1 MKMGLFRATIFLM
14 KALYRKYRPL
24 HLSEVIGQDKT
35 IEQLQGA
42 LTKGKI
48 SHAYLF
54 VGPRGCGK
62 TSVARIFAHEIN
74 HFDYQLEDSYIDI
87 IEIDAA
93 TFTSVDNIRELREKA
108 MIMPTLGK
116 YKVYIIDEVHMLSNS
131 AFNALLKILEEPPE
145 HVIFIM
151 ATTNPEKIPATIIS
165 RTQIYRFNLAEP
177 KVMQDFLRSV
187 CDKEGIKISDDALKI
202 IIERGGGSFRDSLSI
217 LNQISTINLSEKT
230 IEASDVSAALGIP
243 EHQEIQNLIN
253 FYENSDTEN
262 ITNTL
267 AALLNYGITAESIT
281 LELINQILKNPN
293 PKSLQL
299 VNQLFNVTGSFLEAK
314 LTVALI
320 SNNFAAPA
328 TVTSTASIAPVAST
342 QPTTPASTTA
352 PTASTATHITSTADP
367 ITTTAA
373 SAQHSATTNPKIPAQ
388 STSAPDTKPSPF
400 AELREQLAKNA
411 KNHKAERALPPKD
424 PEEMIQEAPPTL
436 PEAVVSSS
444 GDFNFNGFVANVTN
458 VNPTLM
464 TALKKSFFV
473 IDGKNFDIYP
483 EKAVYWRILGQKNN
497 LEILRGAT
505 NSIEL
510 TVRNPDIE
518 VIPKTAVSF
527 EQAAAGQTKKEVT
540 VSPKIESLSAI
551 MGDIQEVNEN
561 PF

>member
-1 MKMGLFRATIFLM
+1 MGLFRATIFLM

-202 IIERGGGSFRDSLSI
+202 ITERGGGSFRDSLSI
-217 LNQISTINLSEKT
+217 LNQIGTINLSEKT

-262 ITNTL
+262 IANTL
-267 AALLNYGITAESIT
+267 AALFNYGITAESIT
-281 LELINQILKNPN
+281 LELINQILKNPT

-320 SNNFAAPA
+320 SNSFATPA
-328 TVTSTASIAPVAST
+328 AVTSTASIAPVSSP
-342 QPTTPASTTA
+342 QPTTP
-352 PTASTATHITSTADP
+352 TSTAAP
-367 ITTTAA
+367 TTSTTTPTP
-373 SAQHSATTNPKIPAQ
+373 HSATANSQASVKTT
-388 STSAPDTKPSPF
+388 STPGVKPSPF

-510 TVRNPDIE
+510 TVRNPDVE

-527 EQAAAGQTKKEVT
+527 EQAAAGQTKKAVT

-551 MGDIQEVNEN
+551 MGDVQEVNEN

>member
-42 LTKGKI
+42 LIKGKI

-177 KVMQDFLRSV
+177 KVMQNFLRSV

-202 IIERGGGSFRDSLSI
+202 ITERGGGSFRDSLSI
-217 LNQISTINLSEKT
+217 LNQIGTVNLSEET

-281 LELINQILKNPN
+281 LELINQILKNPT

-320 SNNFAAPA
+320 SNSFATPA
-328 TVTSTASIAPVAST
+328 AVTSTASIAPVSSP
-342 QPTTPASTTA
+342 QPTTPTSTAA
-352 PTASTATHITSTADP
+352 PTASTAT
-367 ITTTAA
+367 
-373 SAQHSATTNPKIPAQ
+373 SAPHSATTNPQ
-388 STSAPDTKPSPF
+388 SSIQSSSTPGAKPSPF
-400 AELREQLAKNA
+400 AELRKQLAKNA
-411 KNHKAERALPPKD
+411 KNHKAERALPPKE

-473 IDGKNFDIYP
+473 IVGKNFDIYP

-510 TVRNPDIE
+510 TVRNPDVE

-527 EQAAAGQTKKEVT
+527 EQAAAGQTKKAVT

-551 MGDIQEVNEN
+551 MGDVQEVNEN

>member
-1 MKMGLFRATIFLM
+1 MGLFRATIFSM

-202 IIERGGGSFRDSLSI
+202 ITERGGGSFRDSLSI
-217 LNQISTINLSEKT
+217 LNQIGTVNLSEKT
-230 IEASDVSAALGIP
+230 IKASDVSAALGIP

-267 AALLNYGITAESIT
+267 AALFNYGITAESIT
-281 LELINQILKNPN
+281 LELINQILKNPT

-320 SNNFAAPA
+320 SNSFATPA
-328 TVTSTASIAPVAST
+328 AVTSTASIAPVSSP
-342 QPTTPASTTA
+342 QPTTPTSTAA
-352 PTASTATHITSTADP
+352 PTASTAT
-367 ITTTAA
+367 
-373 SAQHSATTNPKIPAQ
+373 SAPHSATTNPQ
-388 STSAPDTKPSPF
+388 SSIQSSSTPGAKPSPF

-411 KNHKAERALPPKD
+411 KNHKAERALPPKE

-510 TVRNPDIE
+510 TVRNPDVE

-527 EQAAAGQTKKEVT
+527 EQAAAGQTKKAVT

-551 MGDIQEVNEN
+551 MGDVQEVNEN

>member
-42 LTKGKI
+42 LIKGKI

-202 IIERGGGSFRDSLSI
+202 ITERGGGSFRDSLSI
-217 LNQISTINLSEKT
+217 LNQIGTINLSEKT
-230 IEASDVSAALGIP
+230 IEASDASAALGIP

-262 ITNTL
+262 ITNAL

-281 LELINQILKNPN
+281 LELINQILKNPT

-320 SNNFAAPA
+320 SNSFATPA
-328 TVTSTASIAPVAST
+328 TVASAASIAPVTSP
-342 QPTTPASTTA
+342 QPTTPTSTAA
-352 PTASTATHITSTADP
+352 PIASTAT
-367 ITTTAA
+367 
-373 SAQHSATTNPKIPAQ
+373 SAPHSATTNPQ
-388 STSAPDTKPSPF
+388 SSIQSSSTPGAKPSPF

-411 KNHKAERALPPKD
+411 KNHKAERALPPKE
-424 PEEMIQEAPPTL
+424 PEEMIEEAPPTL

-458 VNPTLM
+458 INPTLM

-473 IDGKNFDIYP
+473 IEGKNFDIYP

-527 EQAAAGQTKKEVT
+527 EQAAAGQTKKAVT

-551 MGDIQEVNEN
+551 MGDVQEVNEN

>member
-1 MKMGLFRATIFLM
+1 MGLFRATIFLM

-202 IIERGGGSFRDSLSI
+202 ITERGGGSFRDSLSI
-217 LNQISTINLSEKT
+217 LNQIGTVNLSEKT

-281 LELINQILKNPN
+281 LELINQILKNPT

-320 SNNFAAPA
+320 SSNFTVPA
-328 TVTSTASIAPVAST
+328 NITSTAFATPVASL
-342 QPTTPASTTA
+342 QPTTPTSTVTPSASTVT
-352 PTASTATHITSTADP
+352 PIASTAAPS
-367 ITTTAA
+367 
-373 SAQHSATTNPKIPAQ
+373 SYSATANPKIPTQ
-388 STSAPDTKPSPF
+388 STSTPSAKPSPF

-411 KNHKAERALPPKD
+411 KNHKAERALPPKE
-424 PEEMIQEAPPTL
+424 PEEMIEEAPPTL

-510 TVRNPDIE
+510 TVRNPDVE

-527 EQAAAGQTKKEVT
+527 EQAAAGQTKKAVT

-551 MGDIQEVNEN
+551 MGDVQEVNEN

>member
-1 MKMGLFRATIFLM
+1 MGLFRATIFSM

-42 LTKGKI
+42 LIKGKI

-202 IIERGGGSFRDSLSI
+202 ITERGGGSFRDSLSI
-217 LNQISTINLSEKT
+217 LNQIGTVNLSEKT

-281 LELINQILKNPN
+281 LELINQILKNPTS
-293 PKSLQL
+293 KSLQL

-320 SNNFAAPA
+320 SNSFATPA
-328 TVTSTASIAPVAST
+328 AVTSTASIAPVSSP
-342 QPTTPASTTA
+342 QPTTPTSTAA
-352 PTASTATHITSTADP
+352 PTASTAT
-367 ITTTAA
+367 
-373 SAQHSATTNPKIPAQ
+373 SAPHSATTNPQ
-388 STSAPDTKPSPF
+388 SSIQSSSTPGAKPSPF

-411 KNHKAERALPPKD
+411 KNHKAERALPPKE
-424 PEEMIQEAPPTL
+424 PEEMIEEAPPTL

-458 VNPTLM
+458 INPTLM

-473 IDGKNFDIYP
+473 IEGKNFDIYP

-510 TVRNPDIE
+510 TVRNPDVE

-527 EQAAAGQTKKEVT
+527 EQAAAGQTKKAVT

>member
-1 MKMGLFRATIFLM
+1 MKMGLFRATIFSM

-202 IIERGGGSFRDSLSI
+202 ITERGGGSFRDSLSI
-217 LNQISTINLSEKT
+217 LNQIGTVNLSEKT

-281 LELINQILKNPN
+281 LELINQILKNPT

-320 SNNFAAPA
+320 SNSFATPA
-328 TVTSTASIAPVAST
+328 AVTSTASIAPVSSP
-342 QPTTPASTTA
+342 QPTTPTSTAAPTTSTTA
-352 PTASTATHITSTADP
+352 PVP
-367 ITTTAA
+367 
-373 SAQHSATTNPKIPAQ
+373 QSATANPQPSAQ
-388 STSAPDTKPSPF
+388 STSAPSAKPSPF

-424 PEEMIQEAPPTL
+424 PEEITQEAPPTL

-510 TVRNPDIE
+510 TVRNPDVE

-527 EQAAAGQTKKEVT
+527 EQAAAGQTKKAVT

-551 MGDIQEVNEN
+551 MGDVQEVNEN

>member
-1 MKMGLFRATIFLM
+1 MGLFRATIFSM

-42 LTKGKI
+42 LIKGKI

-202 IIERGGGSFRDSLSI
+202 ITERGGGSFRDSLSI
-217 LNQISTINLSEKT
+217 LNQIGTINLSEKT

-281 LELINQILKNPN
+281 LELINQILKNPT

-320 SNNFAAPA
+320 SSNFTTPAA
-328 TVTSTASIAPVAST
+328 VTSTASIAPVTSP
-342 QPTTPASTTA
+342 QPTTPT
-352 PTASTATHITSTADP
+352 STAAPITSTAAP
-367 ITTTAA
+367 N
-373 SAQHSATTNPKIPAQ
+373 SYSATASPQSSTQ
-388 STSAPDTKPSPF
+388 STSAPSAKPSPF

-411 KNHKAERALPPKD
+411 KNHKAEHALPQKD

-510 TVRNPDIE
+510 TVRNPDVE

-527 EQAAAGQTKKEVT
+527 EQAAAGQTKKAVT

-551 MGDIQEVNEN
+551 MGDVQEVNEN

>member
-1 MKMGLFRATIFLM
+1 MGLFRATIFSM

-42 LTKGKI
+42 LIKGKI

-202 IIERGGGSFRDSLSI
+202 ITERGGGSFRDSLSI
-217 LNQISTINLSEKT
+217 LNQIGTVNLSDTT

-281 LELINQILKNPN
+281 LELINQILKNPT

-320 SNNFAAPA
+320 SSNFTTPAA
-328 TVTSTASIAPVAST
+328 VTSTASIAPVTSP
-342 QPTTPASTTA
+342 QPTTPT
-352 PTASTATHITSTADP
+352 STAAPITSTAAP
-367 ITTTAA
+367 N
-373 SAQHSATTNPKIPAQ
+373 SYSATASPQSSTQ
-388 STSAPDTKPSPF
+388 STSAPSAKPSPF

-411 KNHKAERALPPKD
+411 KNHKAEHALPQKD

-510 TVRNPDIE
+510 TVRNPDVE
-518 VIPKTAVSF
+518 VIPKTAGSF
-527 EQAAAGQTKKEVT
+527 EQAAAGQTKKAVT

-551 MGDIQEVNEN
+551 MGDVQEVNEN

>member
-42 LTKGKI
+42 LTKGKV

-202 IIERGGGSFRDSLSI
+202 ITERGGGSFRDSLSI
-217 LNQISTINLSEKT
+217 LNQIGTVNLSEKT

-281 LELINQILKNPN
+281 LELINQILKNPT

-320 SNNFAAPA
+320 SNSFATPA
-328 TVTSTASIAPVAST
+328 AVTSTASIAPVSSP
-342 QPTTPASTTA
+342 QPTTPTSTAA
-352 PTASTATHITSTADP
+352 PTASTAT
-367 ITTTAA
+367 
-373 SAQHSATTNPKIPAQ
+373 SAPHSATTNPQ
-388 STSAPDTKPSPF
+388 SSIQSSSTPGAKPSPF

-510 TVRNPDIE
+510 TVRNPDVE

-527 EQAAAGQTKKEVT
+527 EQAAAGQTKKAVT

-551 MGDIQEVNEN
+551 MGDVQEVNEN

>member
-35 IEQLQGA
+35 IGQLQGA

-202 IIERGGGSFRDSLSI
+202 ITERGGGSFRDSLSI
-217 LNQISTINLSEKT
+217 LNQIGTVNLSEKT

-243 EHQEIQNLIN
+243 EHQEVQNLIN

-281 LELINQILKNPN
+281 LELINQILKNPT

-320 SNNFAAPA
+320 SNSFATPA
-328 TVTSTASIAPVAST
+328 AVTSTTSIAPVSSP
-342 QPTTPASTTA
+342 QPTTPTSTAA
-352 PTASTATHITSTADP
+352 PTASTAT
-367 ITTTAA
+367 
-373 SAQHSATTNPKIPAQ
+373 SAPHSATTNPQ
-388 STSAPDTKPSPF
+388 SSIQSSSTPGAKPSPF

-411 KNHKAERALPPKD
+411 KNHKAERALPPKE

-510 TVRNPDIE
+510 TVRNPDVE

-527 EQAAAGQTKKEVT
+527 EQAAAGQTKKAVT

>member
-1 MKMGLFRATIFLM
+1 MGLFRATIFLM

-108 MIMPTLGK
+108 MIMPTLGR

-202 IIERGGGSFRDSLSI
+202 ITERGGGSFRDSLSI
-217 LNQISTINLSEKT
+217 LNQIGTVNLSEKT

-281 LELINQILKNPN
+281 LELINQILKNPT

-320 SNNFAAPA
+320 SNNF
-328 TVTSTASIAPVAST
+328 
-342 QPTTPASTTA
+342 TTPIASTTA
-352 PTASTATHITSTADP
+352 PTP
-367 ITTTAA
+367 
-373 SAQHSATTNPKIPAQ
+373 HSATTNPQPSTQ
-388 STSAPDTKPSPF
+388 STSTPGAKPSPF

-411 KNHKAERALPPKD
+411 KNHKAERALPPKE

-510 TVRNPDIE
+510 TVRNPDVE

-527 EQAAAGQTKKEVT
+527 EQAAAGQTKKAVT

>member
-1 MKMGLFRATIFLM
+1 MKMGLFRATIFSM

-202 IIERGGGSFRDSLSI
+202 ITERGGGSFRDSLSI
-217 LNQISTINLSEKT
+217 LNQIGTVNLSEET

-281 LELINQILKNPN
+281 LELINQILKNTT

-320 SNNFAAPA
+320 SSNFATPA
-328 TVTSTASIAPVAST
+328 AVTSTASIAPVASP
-342 QPTTPASTTA
+342 QPTTPASTAA
-352 PTASTATHITSTADP
+352 PAP
-367 ITTTAA
+367 
-373 SAQHSATTNPKIPAQ
+373 HSATASPQSSTQ
-388 STSAPDTKPSPF
+388 STSAPSAKPSPF

-411 KNHKAERALPPKD
+411 KNHKAERTLPPKE

-510 TVRNPDIE
+510 TVRNPDVE

-527 EQAAAGQTKKEVT
+527 EQAAAGQTKKAVT

>member
-1 MKMGLFRATIFLM
+1 MGLFRATIFSM

-202 IIERGGGSFRDSLSI
+202 ITERGGGSFRDSLSI
-217 LNQISTINLSEKT
+217 LNQIGTVNLSEKT

-262 ITNTL
+262 ITKTL

-281 LELINQILKNPN
+281 LELINQILKNPTS
-293 PKSLQL
+293 KSLQL

-320 SNNFAAPA
+320 SNNFATPA
-328 TVTSTASIAPVAST
+328 TVISTASIAPVSSP
-342 QPTTPASTTA
+342 QPTTPTSTATPTASTTA
-352 PTASTATHITSTADP
+352 SITSTATHITST
-367 ITTTAA
+367 TAPTP
-373 SAQHSATTNPKIPAQ
+373 HSATANPQPSAKPT
-388 STSAPDTKPSPF
+388 STPGAKPSPF

-510 TVRNPDIE
+510 TVRNPDVE

-527 EQAAAGQTKKEVT
+527 EQAAAGQTKKAVT

>member
-1 MKMGLFRATIFLM
+1 MGLFRATIFLM

-108 MIMPTLGK
+108 MIMPTLGR

-202 IIERGGGSFRDSLSI
+202 ITERGGGSFRDSLSI
-217 LNQISTINLSEKT
+217 LNQIGTVNLSEKT

-281 LELINQILKNPN
+281 LELINQILKNPT

-320 SNNFAAPA
+320 SNNF
-328 TVTSTASIAPVAST
+328 
-342 QPTTPASTTA
+342 TTPIASTTA
-352 PTASTATHITSTADP
+352 PTP
-367 ITTTAA
+367 
-373 SAQHSATTNPKIPAQ
+373 HSATTNPQPSTQ
-388 STSAPDTKPSPF
+388 STSTPGAKPSPF

-411 KNHKAERALPPKD
+411 KNHKAERALPQKD

-510 TVRNPDIE
+510 TVRNPDVE

-527 EQAAAGQTKKEVT
+527 EQAAAGQTKKAVT

-551 MGDIQEVNEN
+551 MGDVQEVNEN

>member
-202 IIERGGGSFRDSLSI
+202 ITERGGGSFRDSLSI
-217 LNQISTINLSEKT
+217 LNQIGTVNLSEKT

-281 LELINQILKNPN
+281 LELINQILKNPT

-320 SNNFAAPA
+320 SSNFATPA
-328 TVTSTASIAPVAST
+328 TVTSTASITPVVSP
-342 QPTTPASTTA
+342 QPAA
-352 PTASTATHITSTADP
+352 PTASTAA
-367 ITTTAA
+367 TTP
-373 SAQHSATTNPKIPAQ
+373 HSATTNPQPSTQ
-388 STSAPDTKPSPF
+388 STSTPGAKPSPF

-510 TVRNPDIE
+510 TVRNPDVE

-527 EQAAAGQTKKEVT
+527 EQAAAGQTKKAVT

-551 MGDIQEVNEN
+551 MGDVQEVSEN

>member
-202 IIERGGGSFRDSLSI
+202 ITERGGGSFRDSLSI
-217 LNQISTINLSEKT
+217 LNQIGTVNLSEKT

-267 AALLNYGITAESIT
+267 ATLLNYGITAESIT
-281 LELINQILKNPN
+281 LELINQILKNPT

-320 SNNFAAPA
+320 SNNIAAPVA
-328 TVTSTASIAPVAST
+328 VTSTTSIAPVASP
-342 QPTTPASTTA
+342 QPSTPIASTTT
-352 PTASTATHITSTADP
+352 PTP
-367 ITTTAA
+367 
-373 SAQHSATTNPKIPAQ
+373 HSATTNPQPSTQ
-388 STSAPDTKPSPF
+388 STSTPGAKPSPF

-424 PEEMIQEAPPTL
+424 PEEMTQEAPPTL

-510 TVRNPDIE
+510 TVRNPDVE

-527 EQAAAGQTKKEVT
+527 EQAAAGQTKKAVT

>member
-1 MKMGLFRATIFLM
+1 MKMGLFRATIFSM

-202 IIERGGGSFRDSLSI
+202 ITERGGGSFRDSLSI
-217 LNQISTINLSEKT
+217 LNQIGTVNLSEKT

-281 LELINQILKNPN
+281 LELINQILKNPT

-320 SNNFAAPA
+320 SSNFATPA
-328 TVTSTASIAPVAST
+328 TVTSTASITPVVSP
-342 QPTTPASTTA
+342 QPAA
-352 PTASTATHITSTADP
+352 PTASTAAPTPHL
-367 ITTTAA
+367 
-373 SAQHSATTNPKIPAQ
+373 ATTNPQPSTQ
-388 STSAPDTKPSPF
+388 STSTPGAKPSPF

>member
-1 MKMGLFRATIFLM
+1 MGLFRATIFSM

-202 IIERGGGSFRDSLSI
+202 ITERGGGSFRDSLSI
-217 LNQISTINLSEKT
+217 LNQIGTINLSEKT

-281 LELINQILKNPN
+281 LELINQILKNPT

-320 SNNFAAPA
+320 SNNFATP
-328 TVTSTASIAPVAST
+328 TNITSTTSIAPVTSP
-342 QPTTPASTTA
+342 QPTTPT
-352 PTASTATHITSTADP
+352 STAAPITSTAAP
-367 ITTTAA
+367 N
-373 SAQHSATTNPKIPAQ
+373 SYSATASPQSSAQ
-388 STSAPDTKPSPF
+388 STSAPSAKPSPF

-424 PEEMIQEAPPTL
+424 PEEITQEAPPTL

-510 TVRNPDIE
+510 TVRNPDVE

-527 EQAAAGQTKKEVT
+527 EQAAAGQTKKAVT

-551 MGDIQEVNEN
+551 MGDVQEVNEN

>member
-1 MKMGLFRATIFLM
+1 MGLFRATIFSM

-42 LTKGKI
+42 LIKGKI

-131 AFNALLKILEEPPE
+131 AFNALLKILEDPPE

-202 IIERGGGSFRDSLSI
+202 ITERGDGSFRDSLSI
-217 LNQISTINLSEKT
+217 LNQIGTVNLSDTT

-281 LELINQILKNPN
+281 LELINQILKNPT

-320 SNNFAAPA
+320 SSNFTTPAA
-328 TVTSTASIAPVAST
+328 VTSTASIAPVTSP
-342 QPTTPASTTA
+342 QPTTPT
-352 PTASTATHITSTADP
+352 STAAPITSTAAP
-367 ITTTAA
+367 N
-373 SAQHSATTNPKIPAQ
+373 SYSATASPQSSTQ
-388 STSAPDTKPSPF
+388 STSAPSAKPSPF

-411 KNHKAERALPPKD
+411 KNHKAEHALPQKD

-510 TVRNPDIE
+510 TVRNPDVE

-527 EQAAAGQTKKEVT
+527 EQAAAGQTKKAVT

-551 MGDIQEVNEN
+551 MGDVQEVNEN

>member
-1 MKMGLFRATIFLM
+1 MGLFRATIFSM

-202 IIERGGGSFRDSLSI
+202 ITERGGGSFRDSLSI
-217 LNQISTINLSEKT
+217 LNQIGTVNLSEKT

-243 EHQEIQNLIN
+243 EHQEVQNLIN

-281 LELINQILKNPN
+281 LELINQILKNPT

-314 LTVALI
+314 LTVTLI
-320 SNNFAAPA
+320 SNNLATST
-328 TVTSTASIAPVAST
+328 TVTSTASIAPVASP
-342 QPTTPASTTA
+342 QPTTPTSTAA
-352 PTASTATHITSTADP
+352 PTASTATHITST
-367 ITTTAA
+367 TAPNSY
-373 SAQHSATTNPKIPAQ
+373 SAATNPQP
-388 STSAPDTKPSPF
+388 STATSTPSAKPSPF

-424 PEEMIQEAPPTL
+424 PEEITQEAPPTL

-510 TVRNPDIE
+510 TVRNPDVE

-527 EQAAAGQTKKEVT
+527 EQAAAGQTKKAVT

>member
-1 MKMGLFRATIFLM
+1 MGLFRATIFLM

-202 IIERGGGSFRDSLSI
+202 ITERGGGSFRDSLSI
-217 LNQISTINLSEKT
+217 LNQIGTINLSEKT

-262 ITNTL
+262 ITHTL

-281 LELINQILKNPN
+281 LELINQILKNPT

-320 SNNFAAPA
+320 SNSFATPA
-328 TVTSTASIAPVAST
+328 AVTSTASIAPVSSP
-342 QPTTPASTTA
+342 QPTTPTSTTTSA
-352 PTASTATHITSTADP
+352 P
-367 ITTTAA
+367 
-373 SAQHSATTNPKIPAQ
+373 HSATTNPQPSTQ
-388 STSAPDTKPSPF
+388 STSTPGAKPSPF

-411 KNHKAERALPPKD
+411 KNHKAERALSPKD

-510 TVRNPDIE
+510 TVRNPDVE

-527 EQAAAGQTKKEVT
+527 EQAAAGQTKKAVT

-551 MGDIQEVNEN
+551 MGDVQEVNEN

>member
-1 MKMGLFRATIFLM
+1 MGLFRATIFSM

-42 LTKGKI
+42 LIKGKI

-187 CDKEGIKISDDALKI
+187 CDKERIKISDDALKI
-202 IIERGGGSFRDSLSI
+202 ITERGGGSFRDSLSI
-217 LNQISTINLSEKT
+217 LNQIGTVNLSDTT

-281 LELINQILKNPN
+281 LELINQILKNPT

-320 SNNFAAPA
+320 SSNFATPA
-328 TVTSTASIAPVAST
+328 TVTSTASITPVTSP
-342 QPTTPASTTA
+342 QPTAPTSTTA
-352 PTASTATHITSTADP
+352 PITST
-367 ITTTAA
+367 TTPTP
-373 SAQHSATTNPKIPAQ
+373 HSTTTNPQ
-388 STSAPDTKPSPF
+388 SSIQSSSTPGAKPSPF

-411 KNHKAERALPPKD
+411 KNHKAERALPPKE
-424 PEEMIQEAPPTL
+424 PEEMIEEAPPTL

-510 TVRNPDIE
+510 TVRNPDVE

-527 EQAAAGQTKKEVT
+527 EQAAAGQTKKAVT

>member
-42 LTKGKI
+42 LIKGKI

-202 IIERGGGSFRDSLSI
+202 ITERGGGSFRDSLSI
-217 LNQISTINLSEKT
+217 LNQIGTINLSEKT
-230 IEASDVSAALGIP
+230 IEASDASAALGIP

-262 ITNTL
+262 ITNAL

-281 LELINQILKNPN
+281 LELINQILKNPT

-320 SNNFAAPA
+320 SNSFATPA
-328 TVTSTASIAPVAST
+328 TVASAASIAPVTSP
-342 QPTTPASTTA
+342 QPTTPTSTAA
-352 PTASTATHITSTADP
+352 PIASTAT
-367 ITTTAA
+367 
-373 SAQHSATTNPKIPAQ
+373 SAPHSATTNPQ
-388 STSAPDTKPSPF
+388 SSIQSSSPPGATPSPF

-411 KNHKAERALPPKD
+411 KNHKAERALPPKE
-424 PEEMIQEAPPTL
+424 PEEMIEEAPPTL

-458 VNPTLM
+458 INPTLM

-473 IDGKNFDIYP
+473 IEGKNFDIYP

-527 EQAAAGQTKKEVT
+527 EQAAAGQTKKAVT

-551 MGDIQEVNEN
+551 MGDVQEVNEN

>member
-202 IIERGGGSFRDSLSI
+202 ITERGGGSFRDSLSI
-217 LNQISTINLSEKT
+217 LNQIGTVNLSEKT

-281 LELINQILKNPN
+281 LELINQILKNPT

-320 SNNFAAPA
+320 SSNFATPA
-328 TVTSTASIAPVAST
+328 TVTSTASITPVVSP
-342 QPTTPASTTA
+342 QPAA
-352 PTASTATHITSTADP
+352 PTASTAAPTP
-367 ITTTAA
+367 
-373 SAQHSATTNPKIPAQ
+373 HSATTNPQPSTQ
-388 STSAPDTKPSPF
+388 STSTPGAKPSPF

-510 TVRNPDIE
+510 TVRNPDVE

-527 EQAAAGQTKKEVT
+527 EQAAAGQTKKAVT

-551 MGDIQEVNEN
+551 MGDVQEVNEN

>member
-1 MKMGLFRATIFLM
+1 MSLFCATILSM

-165 RTQIYRFNLAEP
+165 RTQIYHFNLAEP

-202 IIERGGGSFRDSLSI
+202 ITERGGGSFRDSLSI

-243 EHQEIQNLIN
+243 EHQEIKNLIN

-262 ITNTL
+262 ITKTL
-267 AALLNYGITAESIT
+267 ANLLNYGITAESIT
-281 LELINQILKNPN
+281 LELINQILKNPT

-320 SNNFAAPA
+320 SNSFA
-328 TVTSTASIAPVAST
+328 
-342 QPTTPASTTA
+342 TPIASTTA
-352 PTASTATHITSTADP
+352 PTP
-367 ITTTAA
+367 
-373 SAQHSATTNPKIPAQ
+373 QSATANPKIPAQ
-388 STSAPDTKPSPF
+388 STSAPGAKPNPF

-411 KNHKAERALPPKD
+411 KNHKAERALPPKE
-424 PEEMIQEAPPTL
+424 PEEMIEEAPPTL

-458 VNPTLM
+458 INPTLM

-473 IDGKNFDIYP
+473 IEGKNFDIYP

-510 TVRNPDIE
+510 TVRNPDVE

-527 EQAAAGQTKKEVT
+527 EQAAAGQTKKAVT

-551 MGDIQEVNEN
+551 MGDVQEVNEN

>member
-42 LTKGKI
+42 LTKGKV

-151 ATTNPEKIPATIIS
+151 ATTNPEKIPATITS

-202 IIERGGGSFRDSLSI
+202 ITERGGGSFRDSLSI
-217 LNQISTINLSEKT
+217 LNQIGTVNLSEKT

-281 LELINQILKNPN
+281 LELINQILKNPT

-320 SNNFAAPA
+320 SSNFATPA
-328 TVTSTASIAPVAST
+328 TVTSTASITPVVSP
-342 QPTTPASTTA
+342 QPAA
-352 PTASTATHITSTADP
+352 PTASTAAPTP
-367 ITTTAA
+367 
-373 SAQHSATTNPKIPAQ
+373 HSATTNPQPSTQ
-388 STSAPDTKPSPF
+388 STSTPGAKPSPF

-497 LEILRGAT
+497 LEILRSAT

>member
-1 MKMGLFRATIFLM
+1 MGLFRATIFLM

-202 IIERGGGSFRDSLSI
+202 ITERGGGSFRDSLSI
-217 LNQISTINLSEKT
+217 LNQIGTVNLSEKT

-281 LELINQILKNPN
+281 LELINQILKNPT

-299 VNQLFNVTGSFLEAK
+299 VNQLFNVTGNFLEAK

-320 SNNFAAPA
+320 SNSFATPA
-328 TVTSTASIAPVAST
+328 AVTSTASIAPVSSP
-342 QPTTPASTTA
+342 QPTTPTSTAA
-352 PTASTATHITSTADP
+352 PTASTAT
-367 ITTTAA
+367 
-373 SAQHSATTNPKIPAQ
+373 SAPHSATTNPQ
-388 STSAPDTKPSPF
+388 SSIQSSSTPGAKPSPF

-411 KNHKAERALPPKD
+411 KNHKAERALPPKE
-424 PEEMIQEAPPTL
+424 PEEMIEEAPPTL

-458 VNPTLM
+458 INPTLM

-473 IDGKNFDIYP
+473 IEGKNFDIYP

-510 TVRNPDIE
+510 TVRNPDVE
-518 VIPKTAVSF
+518 VVPKTAVSF
-527 EQAAAGQTKKEVT
+527 EQAAAGQTKKAVT

>member
-1 MKMGLFRATIFLM
+1 MGLFRATIFSM

-202 IIERGGGSFRDSLSI
+202 ITERGGGSFRDSLSI
-217 LNQISTINLSEKT
+217 LNQIGTVNLSDTT

-281 LELINQILKNPN
+281 LELINQILKNPT

-320 SNNFAAPA
+320 SSNFTTPAA
-328 TVTSTASIAPVAST
+328 VTSTASIAPVTSP
-342 QPTTPASTTA
+342 QPTTPT
-352 PTASTATHITSTADP
+352 STAAPITSTAAP
-367 ITTTAA
+367 N
-373 SAQHSATTNPKIPAQ
+373 SYSATASPQSSTQ
-388 STSAPDTKPSPF
+388 STSAPSAKPSPF

-411 KNHKAERALPPKD
+411 KNHKAEHALPQKD

-497 LEILRGAT
+497 LEILCGAT

-510 TVRNPDIE
+510 TVRNPDVE

-527 EQAAAGQTKKEVT
+527 EQAAAGQTKKAVT

-551 MGDIQEVNEN
+551 MGDVQEVNEN

>member
-1 MKMGLFRATIFLM
+1 MGLFRATIFLM

-202 IIERGGGSFRDSLSI
+202 ITERGGGSFRDSLSI
-217 LNQISTINLSEKT
+217 LNQIGTVNLSEKA

-243 EHQEIQNLIN
+243 EHQEIQNLIS
-253 FYENSDTEN
+253 FYENSDMEK

-281 LELINQILKNPN
+281 LELINQILKNPT

-320 SNNFAAPA
+320 SNSFAIP
-328 TVTSTASIAPVAST
+328 I
-342 QPTTPASTTA
+342 ASTTA

-367 ITTTAA
+367 ITTTTAPA
-373 SAQHSATTNPKIPAQ
+373 PHSATTNPKIPAQ
-388 STSAPDTKPSPF
+388 STSTPSTKPSPF

-510 TVRNPDIE
+510 TVRNPDVE

-527 EQAAAGQTKKEVT
+527 EQAAAGQTKKAVT

-551 MGDIQEVNEN
+551 MGDVQEVNEN

>member
-1 MKMGLFRATIFLM
+1 MGLFRATIFSM

-42 LTKGKI
+42 LIKGKI

-202 IIERGGGSFRDSLSI
+202 ITERGGGSFRDSLSI
-217 LNQISTINLSEKT
+217 LNQIGTVNLSEKT

-281 LELINQILKNPN
+281 LELINQILKNPT

-320 SNNFAAPA
+320 SSNFTTPAA
-328 TVTSTASIAPVAST
+328 VTSTASIAPVTSP
-342 QPTTPASTTA
+342 QPTTPT
-352 PTASTATHITSTADP
+352 STAAPITSTAAP
-367 ITTTAA
+367 N
-373 SAQHSATTNPKIPAQ
+373 SYSATASPQSSTQ
-388 STSAPDTKPSPF
+388 STSAPSAKPSPF

-411 KNHKAERALPPKD
+411 KNHKAEHALPQKD

-510 TVRNPDIE
+510 TVRNPDVE

-527 EQAAAGQTKKEVT
+527 EQAAAGQTKKAVT

-551 MGDIQEVNEN
+551 MGDVQEVNEN

>member
-1 MKMGLFRATIFLM
+1 MKMGLFRATIFSM

-74 HFDYQLEDSYIDI
+74 NFDYQLEDSYIDI

-202 IIERGGGSFRDSLSI
+202 ITERGGGSFRDSLSI
-217 LNQISTINLSEKT
+217 LNQISTVNLSEET

-281 LELINQILKNPN
+281 LELINQILKNPT

-320 SNNFAAPA
+320 SSNFATPA
-328 TVTSTASIAPVAST
+328 AVTSTASIAPVASP
-342 QPTTPASTTA
+342 QPTTPASTA
-352 PTASTATHITSTADP
+352 AP
-367 ITTTAA
+367 ITTTTAPA
-373 SAQHSATTNPKIPAQ
+373 PHSATASPQSSTQ
-388 STSAPDTKPSPF
+388 STSAPIAKPSPF
-400 AELREQLAKNA
+400 AEIREQLAKNA

-424 PEEMIQEAPPTL
+424 PEEMTQEAPPTL

-527 EQAAAGQTKKEVT
+527 EQAAAGQTKKAVT

-551 MGDIQEVNEN
+551 MGDVQEVNEN

>member
-1 MKMGLFRATIFLM
+1 MGLFRATIFLM

-42 LTKGKI
+42 LIKGKI

-202 IIERGGGSFRDSLSI
+202 ITERGGGSFRDSLSI
-217 LNQISTINLSEKT
+217 LNQIGTVNLSDTT

-281 LELINQILKNPN
+281 LELINQILKNPT

-320 SNNFAAPA
+320 SSNFTTPAA
-328 TVTSTASIAPVAST
+328 VTSTASIAPVTSP
-342 QPTTPASTTA
+342 QPTTPT
-352 PTASTATHITSTADP
+352 STAAPITSTAAP
-367 ITTTAA
+367 N
-373 SAQHSATTNPKIPAQ
+373 SYSATASPQSSTQ
-388 STSAPDTKPSPF
+388 STSAPSAKPSPF

-411 KNHKAERALPPKD
+411 KNHKAEHALPQKD

-510 TVRNPDIE
+510 TVRNPDVE

-527 EQAAAGQTKKEVT
+527 EQAAAGQTKKAVT

-551 MGDIQEVNEN
+551 MGDVQEVNEN

>member
-1 MKMGLFRATIFLM
+1 MGLFRATIFLM

-35 IEQLQGA
+35 IGQLQGA

-187 CDKEGIKISDDALKI
+187 CDKEGVKISDDALKI
-202 IIERGGGSFRDSLSI
+202 ITERGGGSFRDSLSI
-217 LNQISTINLSEKT
+217 LNQIGTINLSEKT

-281 LELINQILKNPN
+281 LELINQILKNPTS
-293 PKSLQL
+293 KSLQL

-320 SNNFAAPA
+320 SNSFATPA
-328 TVTSTASIAPVAST
+328 AVTSTASIAPVSSP
-342 QPTTPASTTA
+342 QPTTPTSTAA
-352 PTASTATHITSTADP
+352 PTASTAT
-367 ITTTAA
+367 
-373 SAQHSATTNPKIPAQ
+373 SAPYSATANPKIPAQ
-388 STSAPDTKPSPF
+388 STSAPSAKPSPF

-424 PEEMIQEAPPTL
+424 PEEITQEAPPTL

-510 TVRNPDIE
+510 TVRNPDVG

-527 EQAAAGQTKKEVT
+527 EQAAAGQTKKAVT

-551 MGDIQEVNEN
+551 MGDVQEVNEN

>member
-1 MKMGLFRATIFLM
+1 MGLFRATIFSM

-202 IIERGGGSFRDSLSI
+202 ITERGGGSFRDSLSI

-253 FYENSDTEN
+253 FYENSDTGN

-281 LELINQILKNPN
+281 LELINQILKNPT

-320 SNNFAAPA
+320 SSNFATPA
-328 TVTSTASIAPVAST
+328 TVTSTASITPVVSP
-342 QPTTPASTTA
+342 QPAA
-352 PTASTATHITSTADP
+352 PTASTAAPTPHL
-367 ITTTAA
+367 
-373 SAQHSATTNPKIPAQ
+373 ATTNPQPSTQ
-388 STSAPDTKPSPF
+388 STSTPGAKPSPF

>member
-1 MKMGLFRATIFLM
+1 MGLFRATIFLM

-202 IIERGGGSFRDSLSI
+202 ITERGGGSFRDSLSI
-217 LNQISTINLSEKT
+217 LNQIGTINLSEKT

-281 LELINQILKNPN
+281 LELINQILKNPT
-293 PKSLQL
+293 PKSLKL

-320 SNNFAAPA
+320 SSNFATPA
-328 TVTSTASIAPVAST
+328 TVTSTASITPVVSP
-342 QPTTPASTTA
+342 QPTTPTSTAAPTTSTTA
-352 PTASTATHITSTADP
+352 PVP
-367 ITTTAA
+367 
-373 SAQHSATTNPKIPAQ
+373 QSATANPQPSAQ
-388 STSAPDTKPSPF
+388 STSAPSAKPSPF
-400 AELREQLAKNA
+400 AEIREQLAKNA
-411 KNHKAERALPPKD
+411 KNHKAERALPPKE

-510 TVRNPDIE
+510 TVRNPDVE

-527 EQAAAGQTKKEVT
+527 EQAAAGQTKKAVT

-551 MGDIQEVNEN
+551 MGDVQEVNEN

>member
-1 MKMGLFRATIFLM
+1 MGLFRATIFSM

-202 IIERGGGSFRDSLSI
+202 ITERGGGSFRDSLSI
-217 LNQISTINLSEKT
+217 LNQIGTVNLSEKT

-281 LELINQILKNPN
+281 LELINQILKNPT

-320 SNNFAAPA
+320 SNSFAAPA
-328 TVTSTASIAPVAST
+328 AVTSTASIAPVTSPQPATPTST
-342 QPTTPASTTA
+342 ATSI
-352 PTASTATHITSTADP
+352 ASTAAPNSY
-367 ITTTAA
+367 
-373 SAQHSATTNPKIPAQ
+373 SATTNSQASVK
-388 STSAPDTKPSPF
+388 STSTPGAKPSPF

-411 KNHKAERALPPKD
+411 KNHKAERALPQKD

-510 TVRNPDIE
+510 TVRNPDVE

-527 EQAAAGQTKKEVT
+527 EQAAAGQTKKAVT

-551 MGDIQEVNEN
+551 MGDVQEVNEN

>member
-1 MKMGLFRATIFLM
+1 MGLFRATIFLM

-42 LTKGKI
+42 LIKGKI

-165 RTQIYRFNLAEP
+165 RTQIYRFNLAES

-202 IIERGGGSFRDSLSI
+202 ITERGGGSFRDSLSI
-217 LNQISTINLSEKT
+217 LNQIGTVNLSEKT

-281 LELINQILKNPN
+281 LELINQILKNPT

-320 SNNFAAPA
+320 SSNFTTPAA
-328 TVTSTASIAPVAST
+328 VTSTASIAPVTSP
-342 QPTTPASTTA
+342 QPTTPT
-352 PTASTATHITSTADP
+352 STAAPITSTAAP
-367 ITTTAA
+367 N
-373 SAQHSATTNPKIPAQ
+373 SYSATASPQSSTQ
-388 STSAPDTKPSPF
+388 STSAPSAKPSPF

-411 KNHKAERALPPKD
+411 KNHKAEHALPQKD

-510 TVRNPDIE
+510 TVRNPDVE

-527 EQAAAGQTKKEVT
+527 EQAAAGQTKKAVT

-551 MGDIQEVNEN
+551 MGDVQEVNEN